1 MIVIANRI
9 SAINLIELT
18 VRNRDSFISSA
29 VSSKDSAG
37 PRNGLSH
44 IIYNVSLRM
53 RKVKRSAAS
62 YLRVGNASEVFKS
75 PANFIKK
82 FGAPGHECI
91 RSRYIIYEKSSA
103 AEKELLNLVGL
114 TDSARQFK

>member
-1 MIVIANRI
+1 
-9 SAINLIELT
+9 
-18 VRNRDSFISSA
+18 
-29 VSSKDSAG
+29 
-37 PRNGLSH
+37 
-44 IIYNVSLRM
+44 M

-82 FGAPGHECI
+82 FGALGHERI
-91 RSRYIIYEKSSA
+91 RFRYIIYEKSSA

-114 TDSARQFK
+114 TDSARQFKWNYMISERDERLNDLPLPQRLAHNVTPRLIYIETSRIPQMN